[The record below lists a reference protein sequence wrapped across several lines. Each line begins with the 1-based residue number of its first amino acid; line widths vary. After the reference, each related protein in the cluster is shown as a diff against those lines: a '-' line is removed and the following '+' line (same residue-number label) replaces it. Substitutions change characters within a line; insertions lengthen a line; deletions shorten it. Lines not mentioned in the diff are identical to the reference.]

1 MAKALTDLRMTVAE
15 FARWHDGTDTRHELV
30 RGRVVAMA
38 PPSGRHAELCN
49 NIHIALN
56 RRLRRPCRAL
66 FGAGVA
72 RDLDDEECRIPDVFV
87 TCGPTPEQVFLDP
100 RLVVEVLSPTTERE
114 DRTAK
119 LDFYKAL
126 SSVEAVL
133 LVWQDTRL
141 VQLHAREGRRWIVRD
156 ISGTATVPLAGL
168 GVDLDLDEIYTGVD
182 LPVPSRLPSLDP
194 GE

>member
-56 RRLRRPCRAL
+56 RQLRRPCRAL
-66 FGAGVA
+66 FGASVV
-72 RDLDDEECRIPDVFV
+72 RDLDDEECRIPDVLV

-100 RLVVEVLSPTTERE
+100 RLVVEVLSPATERE

-119 LDFYKAL
+119 LDFYKSL
-126 SSVEAVL
+126 PSVEAVL
-133 LVWQDTRL
+133 LVSRDRRL
-141 VQLHAREGRRWIVRD
+141 VQLHAREGRRWTTSD
-156 ISGTATVPLAGL
+156 HTGAATVPLAGL
-168 GVDLDLDEIYTGVD
+168 GIGLDLDEVQAGVD
-182 LPVPSRLPSLDP
+182 LSLGNGD
-194 GE
+194 